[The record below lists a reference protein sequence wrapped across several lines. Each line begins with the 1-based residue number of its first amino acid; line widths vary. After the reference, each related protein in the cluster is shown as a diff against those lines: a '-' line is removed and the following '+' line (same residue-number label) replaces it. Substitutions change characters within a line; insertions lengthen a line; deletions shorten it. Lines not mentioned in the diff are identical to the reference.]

1 MATDGEST
9 VVLESIVLVAPMI
22 ICRLH
27 FSFQMVPVQALLT
40 REERVSAGF
49 LRYAKKTFPVFSHL

>member
-22 ICRLH
+22 IYFIFPFKWSQYRH
-27 FSFQMVPVQALLT
+27 F
-40 REERVSAGF
+40 
-49 LRYAKKTFPVFSHL
+49 